1 MAEAQTYNSG
11 EKEEREF
18 MKNEYPHFKPSDNLG
33 KELSTIR
40 AGGHTKYNINYHLV
54 WIPKYRKKL
63 LDNPKLKE
71 ILEEIL
77 RGQSEARDWH
87 VIALEI
93 MPDHIH
99 LFLSV
104 PPNTDISKVANQ
116 LKGNTSI
123 QLRRIF
129 PELKAKVRKH
139 LWARGY
145 YVSTAGFVSQAQVQ
159 KYIEQQYIQQKKEQL
174 RKRQVAQKRTEP
186 QRTLQHSIAPQ
197 HAAIPPLPKGSGF
210 LAVA

>member
-1 MAEAQTYNSG
+1 
-11 EKEEREF
+11 
-18 MKNEYPHFKPSDNLG
+18 MKNQYPHFKPSDNLG

-40 AGGHTKYNINYHLV
+40 SGGHSKYNINYHVV
-54 WIPKYRKKL
+54 WIPKYRKAL
-63 LDNPKLKE
+63 LVNPKLKG

-99 LFLSV
+99 LFISV
-104 PPNTDISKVANQ
+104 PPSIDISKVVNQ
-116 LKGNTSI
+116 LKGNSSI

-139 LWARGY
+139 LWAKGY
-145 YVSTAGFVSQAQVQ
+145 YASTAGFVSQDKVQ
-159 KYIEQQYIQQKKEQL
+159 KYILAQYEAQRRAKQL
-174 RKRQVAQKRTEP
+174 KRQVAKKEP

>member
-1 MAEAQTYNSG
+1 
-11 EKEEREF
+11 
-18 MKNEYPHFKPSDNLG
+18 PDPNLG

-40 AGGHTKYNINYHLV
+40 VGGHSKFNINYHIV
-54 WIPKYRKKL
+54 WIPKYRKPML
-63 LDNPKLKE
+63 GNPKLKK

-77 RGQSEARDWH
+77 RGQSESRGWN

-104 PPNTDISKVANQ
+104 PPNTDVSKVVNQ

-129 PELKAKVRKH
+129 PELKAKIKKH

-145 YVSTAGFVSQAQVQ
+145 YVSTAGFISQEQVQ
-159 KYIEQQYIQQKKEQL
+159 RYIDAQQKKLQEQRMR
-174 RKRQVAQKRTEP
+174 RKQGVKVEP
-186 QRTLQHSIAPQ
+186 QRTL
-197 HAAIPPLPKGSGF
+197 AAIPPLPKGSGS

>member
-1 MAEAQTYNSG
+1 
-11 EKEEREF
+11 
-18 MKNEYPHFKPSDNLG
+18 MKNEYPHFKPSDNLS

-40 AGGHTKYNINYHLV
+40 VGGHSKFNINYHLV

-63 LDNPKLKE
+63 LVNPKLKA
-71 ILEEIL
+71 ILEEII
-77 RGQSEARDWH
+77 RGQSEDRGWR

-104 PPNTDISKVANQ
+104 PPHTPVEKVVNL

-129 PELKAKVRKH
+129 PELKAKVKDH

-145 YVSTAGFVSQAQVQ
+145 YVSTAGFVSQEQVK
-159 KYIEQQYIQQKKEQL
+159 KYIDQQQKHRIIPKVIPTVQ
-174 RKRQVAQKRTEP
+174 P
-186 QRTLQHSIAPQ
+186 QMRL
-197 HAAIPPLPKGSGF
+197 
-210 LAVA
+210 